1 MTAQEFSNEFDVLY
15 NSITNGNAPGV
26 TEYEKSV
33 FLTRAQLEFIQELIK
48 GNTVYGQGVDD
59 TTNVRLQLYPLYKK
73 VQYTQFKDALSNKK
87 VLHILNVELVVNN
100 KTVPTV
106 PISYDEYTTIKN
118 NPFKSNKNRAYYIQ
132 NNSDIK
138 IYYDGS
144 EVSLVSDEKGGA
156 PSVETK
162 PCWFYYIEYPTPI
175 ITDSTLEANTIDGNT
190 KNTLQTCSL
199 PQSTHFEILKKAVQ
213 LALIANGAQS

>member
-59 TTNVRLQLYPLYKK
+59 TTNVKLQLYPLYREAA
-73 VQYTQFKDALSNKK
+73 YADFKTALIDKK
-87 VLHILNVELVVNN
+87 VLHILNVEYNLGN
-100 KTVPTV
+100 KTIPTV

-132 NNSDIK
+132 SSNDVTIHYNSNK
-138 IYYDGS
+138 
-144 EVSLVSDEKGGA
+144 
-156 PSVETK
+156 VENPT
-162 PCWFYYIEYPTPI
+162 CTFYYIEYPTPI
-175 ITDSTLEANTIDGNT
+175 ITDSTLDPDIIDSNTGNT
-190 KNTLQTCSL
+190 TQDCIL
-199 PQSTHFEILKKAVQ
+199 PKSTHFEILKKAVQ
-213 LALIANGAQS
+213 LALIANGVQS

>member
-33 FLTRAQLEFIQELIK
+33 FLTRAQLEYIQELIK

-59 TTNVRLQLYPLYKK
+59 TTNVRLQLYPLYKEANYAEFK
-73 VQYTQFKDALSNKK
+73 QYLVQQK
-87 VLHILNVELVVNN
+87 VLHILNVEYSLGN
-100 KTVPTV
+100 KIIPAV

-132 NNSDIK
+132 SSNDVTIHYNSNK
-138 IYYDGS
+138 
-144 EVSLVSDEKGGA
+144 
-156 PSVETK
+156 VENPNCT
-162 PCWFYYIEYPTPI
+162 FYYIEYPTPI
-175 ITDSTLEANTIDGNT
+175 ITDDELAEDTIDNN
-190 KNTLQTCSL
+190 KAYQKQDCIL
-199 PQSTHFEILKKAVQ
+199 PKSTHFEILKKAVQ
-213 LALIANGAQS
+213 LALIANGVQS

>member
-33 FLTRAQLEFIQELIK
+33 FLTRAQLEYIQELIK

-59 TTNVRLQLYPLYKK
+59 TTNVKLQLHPLYKEK
-73 VQYTQFKDALSNKK
+73 NYSEFIEALKNKT
-87 VLHILNVELVVNN
+87 VLHILNVEYNLGN
-100 KTVPTV
+100 KTIPAV

-132 NNSDIK
+132 SSNDIIIHYNRNK
-138 IYYDGS
+138 VLD
-144 EVSLVSDEKGGA
+144 
-156 PSVETK
+156 PNCT
-162 PCWFYYIEYPTPI
+162 FYYIEYPTPI
-175 ITDSTLEANTIDGNT
+175 ITDSTLEHDIIDSNTGNAQ
-190 KNTLQTCSL
+190 QTCIL
-199 PQSTHFEILKKAVQ
+199 PKSTHFEILKKAVQ
-213 LALIANGAQS
+213 LALIANGVQS

>member
-48 GNTVYGQGVDD
+48 GNTVYGSGVDD

-73 VQYTQFKDALSNKK
+73 EDYSTFEQSLSNKK
-87 VLHILNVELVVNN
+87 VLHILNVELTVNG

-118 NPFKSNKNRAYYIQ
+118 NPFKWNKNRAYYIQ
-132 NNSDIK
+132 NNENIT
-138 IYYDGS
+138 IYYNKL
-144 EVSLVSDEKGGA
+144 EQVSPQA
-156 PSVETK
+156 T
-162 PCWFYYIEYPTPI
+162 FYYIEYPTPI
-175 ITDSTLEANTIDGNT
+175 ITDTTLEADNIDSNTGGEQDCI
-190 KNTLQTCSL
+190 L
-199 PQSTHFEILKKAVQ
+199 PKSTHFEILKKAVQ
-213 LALIANGAQS
+213 LALIANGVQS

>member
-73 VQYTQFKDALSNKK
+73 SGYEEFNTKLKESK
-87 VLHILNVELVVNN
+87 VLHILNIETIIDN
-100 KTVPTV
+100 KILPTI
-106 PISYDEYTTIKN
+106 PISYDEYSKIIN
-118 NPFKSNKNRAYYIQ
+118 NPFKSNKNMAYYIQ
-132 NNSDIK
+132 NDEGVT
-138 IYYDGS
+138 IYYNKQKQ
-144 EVSLVSDEKGGA
+144 VSPQG
-156 PSVETK
+156 T
-162 PCWFYYIEYPTPI
+162 FYYIEYPTPI
-175 ITDSTLEANTIDGNT
+175 ITYDELAEGTIDNNEAY
-190 KNTLQTCSL
+190 KKQDCIL
-199 PQSTHFEILKKAVQ
+199 PKSTHFEILKKAVQ
-213 LALIANGAQS
+213 LALIANGVQS

>member
-48 GNTVYGQGVDD
+48 GNTIYGQGVDD

-73 VQYTQFKDALSNKK
+73 DQYTGFKDTLSKKK
-87 VLHILNVELVVNN
+87 VLHILNVELVIDG
-100 KTVPTV
+100 KTVLTV

-132 NNSDIK
+132 NNSDVE
-138 IYYDGS
+138 IYYNGS
-144 EVSLVSDEKGGA
+144 KVQLVSDEKGGA
-156 PSVETK
+156 TPVETK
-162 PCWFYYIEYPTPI
+162 SCYFYYIEYPTPI
-175 ITDSTLEANTIDGNT
+175 VTDKILEANTIDGNT
-190 KNTLQTCSL
+190 GGEQDCIL
-199 PQSTHFEILKKAVQ
+199 PKSTHFEILKKAVQ
-213 LALIANGAQS
+213 LALIANGVQS

>member
-15 NSITNGNAPGV
+15 NSITNENAPGV

-59 TTNVRLQLYPLYKK
+59 TTNVKLQLYPLYKEAT
-73 VQYTQFKDALSNKK
+73 YTNFKDALTNKK
-87 VLHILNVELVVNN
+87 VLHILNVEYNLGN
-100 KTVPTV
+100 KTIPTV

-132 NNSDIK
+132 SSNDVTIHYNSNK
-138 IYYDGS
+138 
-144 EVSLVSDEKGGA
+144 
-156 PSVETK
+156 VENPNCT
-162 PCWFYYIEYPTPI
+162 FYYIEYPTPI
-175 ITDSTLEANTIDGNT
+175 ITGSTLEPDIIDSNTGNT
-190 KNTLQTCSL
+190 QQTCVL
-199 PQSTHFEILKKAVQ
+199 PKSTHFEILKKAVQ
-213 LALIANGAQS
+213 LALIANGVQS

>member
-59 TTNVRLQLYPLYKK
+59 TTNVKLQLYPLYKK

-87 VLHILNVELVVNN
+87 VLHILNVEYNLGN
-100 KTVPTV
+100 KTIPTV

-132 NNSDIK
+132 SSNDVTIHYNSNKVDN
-138 IYYDGS
+138 
-144 EVSLVSDEKGGA
+144 
-156 PSVETK
+156 PNCT
-162 PCWFYYIEYPTPI
+162 FYYIEYPTPI
-175 ITDSTLEANTIDGNT
+175 ITDGALEANTIDDNT
-190 KNTLQTCSL
+190 GKLQDCIL
-199 PQSTHFEILKKAVQ
+199 PKSTHFEILKKAVQ
-213 LALIANGAQS
+213 LALIANGVQS

>member
-48 GNTVYGQGVDD
+48 GNTVYGQGVED

-118 NPFKSNKNRAYYIQ
+118 NPFKSNGNRAYYIQ
-132 NNSDIK
+132 NSQDISV
-138 IYYDGS
+138 YYNKQELQD
-144 EVSLVSDEKGGA
+144 
-156 PSVETK
+156 PNCT
-162 PCWFYYIEYPTPI
+162 FYYIEYPTPI
-175 ITDSTLEANTIDGNT
+175 ITDGALEANIIDDNT
-190 KNTLQTCSL
+190 GKLQNCIL
-199 PQSTHFEILKKAVQ
+199 PKSTHFEILKKAVQ
-213 LALIANGAQS
+213 LALIANGVQS

>member
-33 FLTRAQLEFIQELIK
+33 FLTRAQLEYIQELIK

-59 TTNVRLQLYPLYKK
+59 TTNVKLQLYPLYKEAT
-73 VQYTQFKDALSNKK
+73 YANFKDDLIAKK
-87 VLHILNVELVVNN
+87 VLHILNVEYNLGN
-100 KTVPTV
+100 KTIPAV

-132 NNSDIK
+132 SSNDIIIHYNRNK
-138 IYYDGS
+138 
-144 EVSLVSDEKGGA
+144 
-156 PSVETK
+156 VENPACT
-162 PCWFYYIEYPTPI
+162 FYYIEYPTPI
-175 ITDSTLEANTIDGNT
+175 ITDSTLEPDIIDSNTGNT
-190 KNTLQTCSL
+190 QQTCIL
-199 PQSTHFEILKKAVQ
+199 PKSTHFEILKKAVQ
-213 LALIANGAQS
+213 LALIANGVQS

>member
-48 GNTVYGQGVDD
+48 GNTVYSQGVDD
-59 TTNVRLQLYPLYKK
+59 TTNVRLQLYPLYKTA
-73 VQYTQFKDALSNKK
+73 QYTAFKKDLESKK
-87 VLHILNVELVVNN
+87 VLHILNVEFTING

-106 PISYDEYTTIKN
+106 PISYDEYTKIKN

-132 NNSDIK
+132 NSSDIK

-144 EVSLVSDEKGGA
+144 EVQLEFNEKGGA
-156 PSVETK
+156 APVETK
-162 PCWFYYIEYPTPI
+162 LCWFYYIEYPTPI
-175 ITDSTLEANTIDGNT
+175 VTDSALKANTIDDNT
-190 KNTLQTCSL
+190 GGEQNCIL
-199 PQSTHFEILKKAVQ
+199 PKSTHFEILKKAVQ